1 MDDKITAIAGG
12 SFIAACNLLAR
23 EKNVFDCVV
32 GVNYWE
38 QCLLQN
44 VFSQNKEDTAVEKL
58 SEDFKARQK
67 PVSRIIVAVSA
78 AVAGFLIM
86 LFRAIK
92 KPR

>member
-1 MDDKITAIAGG
+1 MPCRAKH
-12 SFIAACNLLAR
+12 
-23 EKNVFDCVV
+23 
-32 GVNYWE
+32 WE
-38 QCLLQN
+38 QCRLQN
-44 VFSQNKEDTAVEKL
+44 VFTQNKEDTAVEKL
-58 SEDFKARQK
+58 SEDFKDRQK